1 MRGFFKNWTKFL
13 AMSLIIALGF
23 AFIFGVSITPS
34 KVRDSFDMSLKER
47 KISDF
52 NLKSTS
58 SDGFLDSDIEQI
70 QEGFAGVFL
79 EKALVLDAHTLSGEL
94 SFYDVLDDYGVKTL
108 VKNGY
113 TPEKASSRI
122 SFIKSILPDK
132 KEFFVITPSLM
143 SDGND
148 RLFAFPDAKSD
159 EINRLNLI
167 EGNFPSSDGEIMLDS
182 LYHKETENI
191 GGSVLL
197 FGNEYKIS
205 GYVSNPLYYARTNE
219 PNFVDYSELDS
230 IYYHYGAISEV
241 PSLNESLQTALLSYI
256 EETFSSLPE
265 FIKSIVD
272 LDALKE
278 LLKDVKY
285 SLPSQSD
292 LFLRF
297 PERDSYNL
305 FSEEYSRFQKEKG
318 GLLEGAFPSSTYVL
332 SLSDNY
338 SCYLLS
344 ISCKK
349 MDSICLVIPI
359 FFLSV
364 SALVVSISMSRM
376 IEEERSEIACL
387 SSLGYRDMKISKKYV
402 YFAAIS
408 TLMGIG
414 LGLLVGYFLVF
425 PIIYE
430 AFNYPYYLPGAIASS
445 LDPWLTFFSAIA
457 MVVVILGITIA
468 QLRDTLHPLP
478 AALLQP
484 KTPAAG
490 NALKI
495 ERTPLWKKFPFRFKS
510 SIRNLVR
517 FKKRLWMTSIS
528 VGGSTAIVFIGFALL
543 DIVNALGEN
552 SGGGAVASSIVPVS
566 YFLIVFAILLAAL
579 VLYNLTNMS
588 ITERSRE
595 LATLEVLGYYDKE
608 NVAYLYRETGVMAA
622 LGVLLGVPIGVG
634 IMRIVVIY
642 LEFGSL
648 ADIKWSSYL
657 LPVLVIASFAVLVDL
672 LLLPKIK
679 KIDMISSLKS
689 VD

>member
-1 MRGFFKNWTKFL
+1 M
-13 AMSLIIALGF
+13 AMSLIVALGF

-34 KVRDSFDMSLKER
+34 KVRDSFDASLKER

-52 NLKSTS
+52 HLKSSS
-58 SDGFLDSDIEQI
+58 SDGFSDGDITSI
-70 QEGFAGVFL
+70 KEGFAGVFV
-79 EKALVLDAHTLSGEL
+79 EKALVLDAATLNEDL
-94 SFYDVLDDYGVKTL
+94 SFYNVLDDYGVKALT
-108 VKNGY
+108 KNGY
-113 TPEKASSRI
+113 TPEKASSII
-122 SFIKSILPDK
+122 SFLKSVLPNK
-132 KEFFVITPSLM
+132 KEFFVITPSVM
-143 SDGND
+143 SEGND
-148 RLFAFPDAKSD
+148 RLFAFPDTKSED
-159 EINRLNLI
+159 LNRLSLV
-167 EGNFPSSDGEIMLDS
+167 EGSFPSSDEEVVVDS
-182 LYHKETENI
+182 LYHKETETI
-191 GGSVLL
+191 GGSVFL
-197 FGNEYKIS
+197 FDKEYKIS
-205 GYVSNPLYYARTNE
+205 GYVSNPLYYARSYE
-219 PNFVDYSELDS
+219 PDLADYNELDS

-241 PSLNESLQTALLSYI
+241 PSLSELLQNALLSYI
-256 EETFSSLPE
+256 EESFSSLPS
-265 FIKSIVD
+265 FIKDIID
-272 LDALKE
+272 LDTLKE
-278 LLKDVKY
+278 MLKDVKY

-292 LFLRF
+292 LFIRF
-297 PERDSYNL
+297 PERDAYNL
-305 FSEEYSRFQKEKG
+305 FSEEYQRFQEEKAA
-318 GLLEGAFPSSTYVL
+318 LLGDVMPASTYVL
-332 SLSDNY
+332 SLADNY
-338 SCYLLS
+338 SCALLS
-344 ISCKK
+344 VSCKK

-387 SSLGYRDMKISKKYV
+387 SSLGYRDGKISKKYV
-402 YFAAIS
+402 YFAGIS

-414 LGLLVGYFLVF
+414 MGLLVGYFLVF

-445 LDPWLTFFSAIA
+445 LDPWLTVFSAIA
-457 MVVVILGITIA
+457 MFFVILGITIA

-478 AALLQP
+478 AALMQP
-484 KTPAAG
+484 KTPAVG

-495 ERTPLWKKFPFRFKS
+495 ERTPLWKKLPFRFKS

-543 DIVNALGEN
+543 DIVNALSKEG
-552 SGGGAVASSIVPVS
+552 GGGAVASSIVPVS

-608 NVAYLYRETGVMAA
+608 NIAYLYRETGVMAA
-622 LGVLLGVPIGVG
+622 LGVILGVPIGIG

-648 ADIKWSSYL
+648 SDIKWSSYFW
-657 LPVLVIASFAVLVDL
+657 PVLVIASFAVLVDL